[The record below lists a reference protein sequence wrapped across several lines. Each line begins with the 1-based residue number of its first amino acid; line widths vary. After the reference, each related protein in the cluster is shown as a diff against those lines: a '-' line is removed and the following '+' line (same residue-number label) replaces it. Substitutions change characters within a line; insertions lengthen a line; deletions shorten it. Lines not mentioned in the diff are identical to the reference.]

1 VLYPEILMSW
11 KILLVLLWSVACAP
25 GADNL
30 SAVFAKIDQAAAK
43 FKSLTADIRRVTH
56 TEVINEDTVDSGTI
70 RLKRTRPREMRM
82 LIDLVEPDP
91 KSVLVQ
97 GKKAEV
103 YYPRIKTV
111 QEWDL
116 GKNRDLLDQFF
127 LAGFGTTSH
136 ELQEAYTVRLAGVE
150 TIAGQKTTHLELIPK
165 SKEVL
170 QHLKRFELWIADENG
185 LPVQQ
190 RFVPA
195 GQSVLVTYTN
205 LKVNADLPDSALKL
219 QLPKGVKREFPQ
231 K

>member
-1 VLYPEILMSW
+1 MSW
-11 KILLVLLWSVACAP
+11 KILLVLLGSVACAP
-25 GADNL
+25 AADNL
-30 SAVFAKIDQAAAK
+30 SAVFANIDQAAAK

-116 GKNRDLLDQFF
+116 GKNRDLMDQFF

-136 ELQEAYTVRLAGVE
+136 ELQEAYTVRLAGLE

-205 LKVNADLPDSALKL
+205 LKVNAGLPDSALKL

>member
-1 VLYPEILMSW
+1 MGRIRASAFECSFRHFFQIKRHTVAALHNLRKNLILQRSR
-11 KILLVLLWSVACAP
+11 VA
-25 GADNL
+25 
-30 SAVFAKIDQAAAK
+30 
-43 FKSLTADIRRVTH
+43 
-56 TEVINEDTVDSGTI
+56 
-70 RLKRTRPREMRM
+70 
-82 LIDLVEPDP
+82 
-91 KSVLVQ
+91 
-97 GKKAEV
+97 
-103 YYPRIKTV
+103 
-111 QEWDL
+111 
-116 GKNRDLLDQFF
+116 RDLMDQFF

-136 ELQEAYTVRLAGVE
+136 ELQEAYTVRLAGLE

-205 LKVNADLPDSALKL
+205 LKVNAGLPDSALKL

>member
-1 VLYPEILMSW
+1 MSW

-56 TEVINEDTVDSGTI
+56 TDVINEDTVDSGTI

>member
-1 VLYPEILMSW
+1 MSW

-30 SAVFAKIDQAAAK
+30 SAVFANIDQASAK

-56 TEVINEDTVDSGTI
+56 TDVINEETVDSGTI

-82 LIDLVEPDP
+82 VIDLVEPDP
-91 KSVLVQ
+91 KAVLVQ

-103 YYPRIKTV
+103 FYPRIKTV

-127 LAGFGTTSH
+127 LAGFGTSSH
-136 ELQEAYTVRLAGVE
+136 ELQEAYTIRLAGVE

-170 QHLKRFELWIADENG
+170 QHLKRFELWVSDANG

-190 RFVPA
+190 KFVPA

-205 LKVNADLPDSALKL
+205 LKVNPDLPDSALKL

>member
-1 VLYPEILMSW
+1 MSW
-11 KILLVLLWSVACAP
+11 KILLVLLGSVACAP
-25 GADNL
+25 AADNL
-30 SAVFAKIDQAAAK
+30 SAVFANIDQAAAK

-56 TEVINEDTVDSGTI
+56 TDVINEDTVDSGTI

-116 GKNRDLLDQFF
+116 GKNRDLMDQFF

-136 ELQEAYTVRLAGVE
+136 ELQEAYTVRLAGLE

-205 LKVNADLPDSALKL
+205 LKVNAGLPDSALKL